1 VLANDQ
7 WGISASVIWELS
19 KLAQLGRIDL
29 DIDSADFAAA
39 SAEARE
45 PSGGFQPLPE
55 PAGFGRKSSIGARA

>member
-1 VLANDQ
+1 
-7 WGISASVIWELS
+7 LS

-55 PAGFGRKSSIGARA
+55 PIGFGRKSSIGARA